1 MSINKKT
8 VKLINMEQNTLIRY
22 MIGLHKY
29 CHMSDLLVTLRLF
42 NIGELINFHKL
53 TFMKN
58 LGGSEVCKSIFDHL
72 VLNLNDYQ
80 KYHLFYAR
88 DMRNI
93 SNFFKNDISNIYENI
108 KEIIR
113 NFKADVFSYDLDNDA
128 FFLIVNSL
136 NHINEDNVRYLLN
149 GHLMNLC

>member
-1 MSINKKT
+1 
-8 VKLINMEQNTLIRY
+8 

-42 NIGELINFHKL
+42 NIGELITFHKL

-58 LGGSEVCKSIFDHL
+58 LGGSEVCKSIFDYL
-72 VLNLNDYQ
+72 VLNLNDNQ
-80 KYHLFYAR
+80 KYHLSYAR

-128 FFLIVNSL
+128 FF
-136 NHINEDNVRYLLN
+136 
-149 GHLMNLC
+149 